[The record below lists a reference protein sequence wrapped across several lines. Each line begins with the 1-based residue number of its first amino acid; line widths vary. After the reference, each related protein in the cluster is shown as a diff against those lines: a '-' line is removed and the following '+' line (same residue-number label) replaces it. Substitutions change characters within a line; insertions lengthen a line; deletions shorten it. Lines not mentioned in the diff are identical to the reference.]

1 MLWTGKVETMGAQQ
15 KSQTKV
21 QAVIRALEVD
31 IVLGRLYPRERLVEE
46 ALTKRFETTRHVI
59 RQALNELVSA
69 GLLVHRANKGTTV
82 CEYSAEEVGQLY
94 QVREYLERQAA
105 LLIPLPVNDEDYLV
119 LKRLCDKH
127 SAAID
132 QEDML
137 RVIAANKEFHQ
148 ALFRLCGNSFLA
160 NVIDEMAKK
169 ANLIRFASSI
179 DLNLLK
185 QARDEHF
192 QILEALRTS
201 DNTALSEI
209 CVSHLQ
215 PSRQKYLEKRGHLF

>member
-1 MLWTGKVETMGAQQ
+1 MGKTMGAQQ
-15 KSQTKV
+15 KPQTKV
-21 QAVIRALEVD
+21 QIVARALEVD

-46 ALTKRFETTRHVI
+46 TLARRFETTRHVI
-59 RQALNELVSA
+59 RQALNELESA
-69 GLLVHRANKGTTV
+69 GLLVREANKGTTV
-82 CEYSAEEVGQLY
+82 CEYSAEEVNQLY
-94 QVREYLERQAA
+94 QMREYLERQAA
-105 LLIPLPVNDEDYLV
+105 MLIPLPVNDEDYSK
-119 LKRLCDKH
+119 LKSLCDDH
-127 SAAID
+127 SVAIG

-137 RVIAANKEFHQ
+137 RVIAVNKEFHQ
-148 ALFRLCGNSFLA
+148 VLFRLCGNIFLA

-185 QARDEHF
+185 KARDEHF
-192 QILEALRTS
+192 QILDALRAN
-201 DNTALSEI
+201 DNSSLAKI

>member
-1 MLWTGKVETMGAQQ
+1 MRAQQ
-15 KSQTKV
+15 KPQTKV
-21 QAVIRALEVD
+21 QIVVCAVEVD

-46 ALTKRFETTRHVI
+46 TLARRFETTRHVI
-59 RQALNELVSA
+59 RQALNELERA
-69 GLLVHRANKGTTV
+69 GLLVREANKGTTV
-82 CEYSAEEVGQLY
+82 CEYSAEEVDQLY
-94 QVREYLERQAA
+94 QMRDYLERQAA
-105 LLIPLPVNDEDYLV
+105 LLIPLPVNDEDYSK
-119 LKRLCDKH
+119 LKSLCDDH
-127 SAAID
+127 STAIV

-148 ALFRLCGNSFLA
+148 VLFRLCGNVFLA

-192 QILEALRTS
+192 QILDALRAN
-201 DNTALSEI
+201 DNISLSEI

-215 PSRQKYLEKRGHLF
+215 PSRQKYLEKREHLF

>member
-1 MLWTGKVETMGAQQ
+1 MGAQQ
-15 KSQTKV
+15 KPQTKV
-21 QAVIRALEVD
+21 LIVVRAVEVD
-31 IVLGRLYPRERLVEE
+31 LVLGRLYPRERLVEE
-46 ALTKRFETTRHVI
+46 TLARRFETSRHVI
-59 RQALNELVSA
+59 RQALNELESA
-69 GLLVHRANKGTTV
+69 GLLIREANKGTTV
-82 CEYSAEEVGQLY
+82 CEYSTEEVNQLY
-94 QVREYLERQAA
+94 QMREYLERQAA
-105 LLIPLPVNDEDYLV
+105 LLIPLPVNDEDYSK
-119 LKRLCDKH
+119 LKSLCDDH
-127 SAAID
+127 STAIA

-148 ALFRLCGNSFLA
+148 VLFRLCENIFLA

-192 QILEALRTS
+192 QILDALRTN
-201 DNTALSEI
+201 DNISLSKI

-215 PSRQKYLEKRGHLF
+215 PSRQKYLEKREHLF

>member
-1 MLWTGKVETMGAQQ
+1 MSAKQNKE
-15 KSQTKV
+15 KKV
-21 QAVIRALEVD
+21 QLIVQTLEVD

-46 ALTKRFETTRHVI
+46 TLARRFETKRHVI
-59 RQALNELVSA
+59 RQALNELESA
-69 GLLVHRANKGTTV
+69 GLLVREANKGTTV
-82 CEYSAEEVGQLY
+82 CEYSAEEVRQLY
-94 QVREYLERQAA
+94 QMRVFLERQAA
-105 LLIPLPVNDEDYLV
+105 LLTPLPVNDEDYSK
-119 LKRLCDKH
+119 LKSICDEH
-127 SAAID
+127 STAID
-132 QEDML
+132 QGDMP

-148 ALFRLCGNSFLA
+148 ALFRLCGNIFLS

-192 QILEALRTS
+192 QILEAIRVN
-201 DNTALSEI
+201 DNITLSEI

-215 PSRQKYLEKRGHLF
+215 PSCQKYLENREHFFSS

>member
-1 MLWTGKVETMGAQQ
+1 MGAQQ
-15 KSQTKV
+15 KPQIKV
-21 QAVIRALEVD
+21 QAVVRALEVD

-46 ALTKRFETTRHVI
+46 TLTRRFETTRHVI
-59 RQALNELVSA
+59 RQALNELVIA
-69 GLLVHRANKGTTV
+69 GLLVHKANKGTTV
-82 CEYSAEEVGQLY
+82 CEYSAEEVNQLY
-94 QVREYLERQAA
+94 QVRDYLERQAA
-105 LLIPLPVNDEDYLV
+105 LLIPLPVNNEDYLK
-119 LKRLCDKH
+119 LKSLCNEH
-127 SAAID
+127 STAIA

-137 RVIAANKEFHQ
+137 RVISANKEFHQ
-148 ALFRLCGNSFLA
+148 VLFRLCGNIFLA

-169 ANLIRFASSI
+169 ANLIRFTSSI

-192 QILEALRTS
+192 QILDALRAN
-201 DNTALSEI
+201 DNIALSEL